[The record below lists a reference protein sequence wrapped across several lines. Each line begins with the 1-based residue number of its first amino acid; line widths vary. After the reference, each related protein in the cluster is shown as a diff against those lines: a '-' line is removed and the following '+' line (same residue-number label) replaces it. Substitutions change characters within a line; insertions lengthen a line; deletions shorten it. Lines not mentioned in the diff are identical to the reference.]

1 MRGKMKEFP
10 ACARGGFQVDIG
22 WQDRQLTSATIR
34 SDTGGHCS
42 VSYGGKNIDFKIN
55 KNKSTPLNENLN
67 LN

>member
-1 MRGKMKEFP
+1 
-10 ACARGGFQVDIG
+10 VDIG

-55 KNKSTPLNENLN
+55 KNKSTASNGNLDLN
-67 LN
+67 